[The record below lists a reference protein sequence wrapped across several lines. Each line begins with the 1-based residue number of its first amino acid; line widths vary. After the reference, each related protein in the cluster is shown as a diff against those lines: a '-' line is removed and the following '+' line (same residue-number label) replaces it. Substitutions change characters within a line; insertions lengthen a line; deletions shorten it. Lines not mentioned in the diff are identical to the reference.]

1 MSLIEQNISIELH
14 GGCVLIEPNHTD
26 GIPRAE
32 NGSQMPQRRIKKGEA
47 TKIVTVRMAESDYA
61 RIQEK
66 AEASGVRVSEYIR
79 ALLLDTDRLRDM
91 VTEAEKTTARI
102 SAIFSAMTAKED

>member
-1 MSLIEQNISIELH
+1 MELQSICMLK
-14 GGCVLIEPNHTD
+14 EPKQDWRITL
-26 GIPRAE
+26 RVK
-32 NGSQMPQRRIKKGEA
+32 GSQMPQRRIKNGEV

>member
-1 MSLIEQNISIELH
+1 MQKE
-14 GGCVLIEPNHTD
+14 GMLIEPNHTD
-26 GIPRAE
+26 GIPRTK
-32 NGSQMPQRRIKKGEA
+32 NGSQMPQRRIKNGEA